1 MMDQPPISEFQL
13 WLQCFKKESC
23 MKEFSSKKN
32 KTPKNTNVGKVVAAN
47 PRRKHRA
54 LNKKATE
61 WNLILMGLTVFNNAD
76 VMT

>member
-1 MMDQPPISEFQL
+1 
-13 WLQCFKKESC
+13 